1 MTNLKVTYQDM
12 TDAANKLTGGKRD
25 IETKLHELKT
35 LVDHLV
41 NDGYVT
47 DKSSKAFNDAYTEFN
62 DGVTKTIEGLDGMSD
77 YLSKAAQA
85 LQDTDTQLAG
95 SIQQH

>member
-12 TDAANKLTGGKRD
+12 TDAANKLTNGKRD

-62 DGVTKTIEGLDGMSD
+62 DGVTKTIDGLDGMSD
-77 YLSKAAQA
+77 YLNKAAQA
-85 LQDTDTQLAG
+85 LQDTDDQLAG
-95 SIQQH
+95 AINQH